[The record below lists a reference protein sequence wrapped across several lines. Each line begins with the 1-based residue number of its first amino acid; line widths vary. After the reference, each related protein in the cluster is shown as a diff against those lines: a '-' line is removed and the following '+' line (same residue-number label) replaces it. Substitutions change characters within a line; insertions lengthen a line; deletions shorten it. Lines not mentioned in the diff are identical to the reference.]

1 MAAAPIA
8 SARRGVLGIVMGL
21 AAGLA
26 FGAGGTVV
34 KPLFVEGWTPGAAVL
49 GRLVVAAIALAVP
62 ALIAARFDLR
72 PLLRAWRL
80 VLVYAVLA
88 VAGVQLAFYAALE
101 RIPVSI
107 ALLIEY
113 LAPVAL
119 LLLAW
124 ARSRRMPH
132 RVVLLGAA
140 VAVAGLVLVIGPTGG
155 MALDPV
161 GVGLAC
167 FAMVGVAVYYIIGDR
182 TPVGV
187 PPMTLA
193 WAGFVLGALALAL
206 AGLVGILPMQAD
218 FGTADFFGARAPWW
232 VPLVTV
238 GVVSTAF
245 AYVAGITAI
254 TMLGSRLASFLG
266 LSEVVFAGVVGWIVL
281 GEAIAPLGLVGA
293 ALILGGI
300 VLVRLE
306 PGQLAPGTDAPG
318 TDALNADALVTD
330 ALPADAVLGAEPLP
344 VTAPITLAPEPD

>member
-1 MAAAPIA
+1 MAVAPIA
-8 SARRGVLGIVMGL
+8 SARRGAIGIVTGL

-26 FGAGGTVV
+26 FGAGGVVV
-34 KPLFVEGWTPGAAVL
+34 KPLFAEGWTPGAAVL
-49 GRLVVAAIALAVP
+49 GRLLVAAIALALP
-62 ALIAARFDLR
+62 SLIAARFELR

-107 ALLIEY
+107 ALLVEY

-132 RVVLLGAA
+132 RVVLIGAA
-140 VAVAGLVLVIGPTGG
+140 VAITGLVLVIGPTGG

-161 GVGLAC
+161 GIGLAC
-167 FAMVGVAVYYIIGDR
+167 IAMTGVAVYYIIGDR
-182 TPVGV
+182 TPDGV

-206 AGLVGILPMQAD
+206 AGLLGILPMHAD
-218 FGTADFFGARAPWW
+218 FGTADFFGVRAPWW

-238 GVVSTAF
+238 GVLSTAF

-266 LSEVVFAGVVGWIVL
+266 LSEVVFAGIVGWIVL

-300 VLVRLE
+300 ALVRLE
-306 PGQLAPGTDAPG
+306 PGQGGVETTDA
-318 TDALNADALVTD
+318 A
-330 ALPADAVLGAEPLP
+330 PADAVIGAEPLP
-344 VTAPITLAPEPD
+344 VTAPITLMPETD